1 MTRKREKNARTKKKE
16 EKYKVTYIN
25 MDRYINVIDMKR
37 KKEKNRKGR
46 RSIKLD
52 KRK

>member
-1 MTRKREKNARTKKKE
+1 
-16 EKYKVTYIN
+16 

-52 KRK
+52 KRKQGDYIKKERKKQSCEDLQI